1 MFRKTTFALA
11 AALIALAPAVAF
23 AKGGGHGGHG
33 GFRGGFHGGHGGHG
47 GHHGHHQGH
56 KFHRHVGF
64 SVVAGGG
71 CYRYR
76 WVETRFGLVKRLV
89 NVCNFYY

>member
-11 AALIALAPAVAF
+11 TALIVLAPCVAF
-23 AKGGGHGGHG
+23 AKGGGHGSHG
-33 GFRGGFHGGHGGHG
+33 GWRHGVHG
-47 GHHGHHQGH
+47 GHHGNHHGH
-56 KFHRHVGF
+56 GFHRHVGF
-64 SVVAGGG
+64 RVVAGGG